1 MSAGTRGGKRSG
13 LKGGGCDF
21 EVLRESDTVAVLEA
35 VAIPGIV
42 FPGCAAILA
51 GQTRSEPSDHILRL
65 EAVKNASDRV
75 GGHRGRRD
83 FSYPFVLVHCL
94 LGAREQFVDTYGT
107 P

>member
-1 MSAGTRGGKRSG
+1 M
-13 LKGGGCDF
+13 
-21 EVLRESDTVAVLEA
+21 EA
-35 VAIPGIV
+35 VAI
-42 FPGCAAILA
+42 LA
-51 GQTRSEPSDHILRL
+51 LPTSLIALPSCSADTLRTFRSPLVLRL

-83 FSYPFVLVHCL
+83 SSYPFVLVHCL

>member
-42 FPGCAAILA
+42 YILDRAAIRA
-51 GQTRSEPSDHILRL
+51 AQTRSQPSDHISSS
-65 EAVKNASDRV
+65 ASRPLKTRQTVWGVISD
-75 GGHRGRRD
+75 D
-83 FSYPFVLVHCL
+83 
-94 LGAREQFVDTYGT
+94 AN
-107 P
+107 